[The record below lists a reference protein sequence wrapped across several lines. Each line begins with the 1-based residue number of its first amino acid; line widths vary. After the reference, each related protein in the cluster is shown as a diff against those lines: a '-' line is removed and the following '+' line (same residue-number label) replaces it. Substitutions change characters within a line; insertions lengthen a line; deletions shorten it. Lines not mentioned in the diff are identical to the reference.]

1 MAGNA
6 DLQRKLNEG
15 VEAAKAGNRAL
26 ARRLLEEVVEQDAR
40 NEVAWI
46 WLATLAT
53 GASEKREHLRRVLAI
68 NPQNKLAREALSRL
82 GDEPVQERR
91 PGVNFT
97 PTMQETVRR
106 TDALAG
112 QPRRG
117 NSPLIFVF
125 AALAL
130 LLAGVG
136 IILFGSGVL
145 NPTEPTPTETIFIAA
160 EVTDS
165 DFTPEP
171 SNTPVPQPTTTPVPI
186 DQITRSAP
194 TLPPTPTETIT
205 PTLTPTPQVTAAIE
219 LGRFEVFFISQDPAL
234 AEPSMFSVM
243 ADGQGGGLV
252 EDRVRDLAFAQDGM
266 TFAFV
271 RDVTNDSGNVAP
283 EIFVSTIND
292 PGEFTQ
298 VTQMGAT
305 DTSSP
310 SFSPDGTRIV
320 FSSSNN
326 RPAPDLWV
334 VGADGSDL
342 TQLTDTAAG
351 EREPAWSPA
360 GGQIAFTSD
369 QGMIGA
375 TEIFLL
381 TVTDTGEA
389 LGAATQAT
397 NADRS
402 SYSPSWSP
410 DGRMIVFASDRTG
423 DGDLF
428 TMDSQGNNEQL
439 LTIDDNNAEDRRP
452 SFSPDGLWIIFASN
466 REDSNFQT
474 FVMRTNGT
482 DVRRVT
488 VNPRIDISARF
499 RPRSLEE

>member
-6 DLQRKLNEG
+6 DLQRKLNQG
-15 VEAAKAGNRAL
+15 VEAAKAGNRSA
-26 ARRLLEEVVEQDAR
+26 ARRLLEEVVEQDER

-53 GASEKREHLRRVLAI
+53 GAAEKREHLRRVLAI

-106 TDALAG
+106 TDALAD

-117 NSPLIFVF
+117 NSALIFVL

-136 IILFGSGVL
+136 IILFGSGIL
-145 NPTEPTPTETIFIAA
+145 SPAQPTPTATVFVAA
-160 EVTDS
+160 VVTDS

-171 SNTPVPQPTTTPVPI
+171 SDTPVPQPSTTPVPL

-194 TLPPTPTETIT
+194 TLPPTPTATFT
-205 PTLTPTPQVTAAIE
+205 LTLTPTPQVTAAIE
-219 LGRFEVFFISQDPAL
+219 LGTFEVFFISQDPAL

-243 ADGQGGGLV
+243 ADGQGGGLI
-252 EDRVRDLAFAQDGM
+252 EDEVRDLTFAPDGT

-271 RDVTNDSGNVAP
+271 RDVSGGSGTVAP
-283 EIFVSTIND
+283 EIFVSDIND
-292 PGEFTQ
+292 PAETRQ
-298 VTQMGAT
+298 VTQLGAT
-305 DTSSP
+305 DTGSP

-320 FSSSNN
+320 FSSSNG

-334 VGADGSDL
+334 VSTDGGDPV
-342 TQLTDTAAG
+342 QLTDTAAG

-360 GGQIAFTSD
+360 GGKIAFTSD
-369 QGMIGA
+369 QGTIGA

-381 TVTDTGEA
+381 TVTETGEA

-402 SYSPSWSP
+402 SYSPSWSA

-428 TMDSQGNNEQL
+428 TMDSDGNNEQL
-439 LTIDDNNAEDRRP
+439 LTIDDNDAEDRRP
-452 SFSPDGLWIIFASN
+452 SFSPDGLWVIFASN
-466 REDSNFQT
+466 REDGNFQT
-474 FVMRTNGT
+474 YVARTNGA

-499 RPRSLEE
+499 RPLSLEE